1 MEETGLMKCHELQIW
16 NHLDCIWTG

>member
-1 MEETGLMKCHELQIW
+1 MKCHELQIW